1 MTDCPFAGNNHC
13 HWDPQ
18 RFQILLLGI
27 SRWQFKCFLGAEKD
41 GTFQCTLTS
50 TPLSHPLNSAP
61 EFWFIN
67 LEVYDSAH
75 CLISWFQQIHCNVGV
90 LIKSGR
96 CSFSLSPIFEALRL
110 WGLPTWQINVQE
122 KNIQLPVNY
131 LKDLIWFPEWET
143 DSVRGDQCPRP
154 NSPRLVFE
162 RKSCCENKDWS
173 RREQK
178 NEKVQLLTILRST
191 LDSHWLNYF
200 VILFV
205 KLLRSCW
212 IWCGSYSMWTN
223 QTEQKVLTFV
233 IKRQMPEKEQISKE
247 KLLEI

>member
-1 MTDCPFAGNNHC
+1 MFFRKRYDIFFFTKLTDCPFAGNNHC

-67 LEVYDSAH
+67 LEVYDSAR

-110 WGLPTWQINVQE
+110 WGLPTWQINGQE
-122 KNIQLPVNY
+122 KKYSAPCQLF
-131 LKDLIWFPEWET
+131 KRFDLVSRMRDWFSERR
-143 DSVRGDQCPRP
+143 SV
-154 NSPRLVFE
+154 SP
-162 RKSCCENKDWS
+162 S
-173 RREQK
+173 
-178 NEKVQLLTILRST
+178 
-191 LDSHWLNYF
+191 
-200 VILFV
+200 
-205 KLLRSCW
+205 
-212 IWCGSYSMWTN
+212 
-223 QTEQKVLTFV
+223 
-233 IKRQMPEKEQISKE
+233 
-247 KLLEI
+247 